1 MNSENNLKF
10 AFYLNMKKTI
20 ALFSVFILIVSCKP
34 KQNMVYMNH
43 DSANMD
49 EEIKQAKFKGL
60 QIQESDVL
68 LILVSALD
76 ENAVRPFNLNTVNR
90 FNSESLNSPQNIQPS
105 EYMVNSDGYIN
116 FPTLGDI
123 YCKGMTQ
130 QQLKQDLESRLK
142 RYLTDPLVTI
152 TLKNFNV
159 SVLGEV
165 KNPGQKESSSQKLN
179 VFQALSLAGDM
190 TDYGDRTNLK
200 LIRTTE
206 GGSDIVYSLDL
217 SRSDIVNS
225 PFYYLKQN
233 DVLYVQPDKNK
244 QVLANTNPNRA
255 LTFQIIG
262 AALGVLTLI
271 ISLTR

>member
-1 MNSENNLKF
+1 ME
-10 AFYLNMKKTI
+10 
-20 ALFSVFILIVSCKP
+20 
-34 KQNMVYMNH
+34 
-43 DSANMD
+43 

-60 QIQESDVL
+60 QIQESDIL

-130 QQLKQDLESRLK
+130 QQLRQDLESRLK

-179 VFQALSLAGDM
+179 IFQALSLAGDM

-206 GGSDIVYSLDL
+206 DGSDMVYSLDL
-217 SRSDIVNS
+217 SRSDIINS

-255 LTFQIIG
+255 LTFQIVG